1 MDLSAN
7 AGIVSDAMK
16 YVTQTQEKLTTLK
29 VLEERTTQQMKN
41 KGKRQLLVSS
51 KSRHC
56 RLFGFEI
63 WAGFIGG
70 VWLHFFLSL
79 LKS

>member
-29 VLEERTTQQMKN
+29 VLEERTTQQQADEEQ
-41 KGKRQLLVSS
+41 GEETTT
-51 KSRHC
+51 
-56 RLFGFEI
+56 GF
-63 WAGFIGG
+63 F
-70 VWLHFFLSL
+70 
-79 LKS
+79 